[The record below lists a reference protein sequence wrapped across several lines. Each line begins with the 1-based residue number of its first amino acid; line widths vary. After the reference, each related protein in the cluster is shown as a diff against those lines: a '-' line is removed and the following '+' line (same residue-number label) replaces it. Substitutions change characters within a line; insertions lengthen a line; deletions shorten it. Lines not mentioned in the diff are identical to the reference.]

1 VESGYFV
8 NRQKSAKRIFT
19 AKKKTDKEK
28 SNMRVGCCAYS
39 YRKYLSSDEMTL
51 EEFLQKGVEMG
62 LNGVELTSYYFKTT
76 EDDFLYHIKRQAYLL
91 GLDISGTAVGNNFC
105 RAEEEERA
113 KQIEMV
119 KNWVDISV
127 KLGAPC
133 MRVFA
138 GGVPSGHT
146 EKEAFHWCVDSIKEC
161 LDYSIP
167 RGILLALENHGGIT
181 STAEQTIAII
191 EAVDSEWL
199 GANLDTGNYR
209 TYEEI
214 AQTAPYAVTCH
225 AKTHIKGE
233 EADFSKIVASLEEAG
248 FKGYL
253 SIEYE
258 AKEDPMTAVPKF
270 VAHLKEVTG
279 S

>member
-1 VESGYFV
+1 
-8 NRQKSAKRIFT
+8 
-19 AKKKTDKEK
+19 
-28 SNMRVGCCAYS
+28 
-39 YRKYLSSDEMTL
+39 MTL
-51 EEFLQKGVEMG
+51 EDFLQKGVEMG
-62 LNGVELTSYYFKTT
+62 LNGVELTAYYFKTT
-76 EDDFLYHIKRQAYLL
+76 EDEYLNHIKRQAYLL
-91 GLDISGTAVGNNFC
+91 GLDIAGTAVGNNFC
-105 RAEEEERA
+105 RADEAERA
-113 KQIEMV
+113 EQIEMV

-133 MRVFA
+133 MRVFS
-138 GGVPSGHT
+138 GGVPVGHT
-146 EKEAFHWCVDSIKEC
+146 EEEAFQWCVDSIKEC
-161 LDYSIP
+161 LEYSIP

-191 EAVDSEWL
+191 KAVDSEWL

-209 TYEEI
+209 NNPYEEI
-214 AQTAPYAVTCH
+214 AQTAPYTITCH
-225 AKTHIKGE
+225 AKTDIKGE

-258 AKEDPMTAVPKF
+258 AAEEPMTAVPKF
-270 VAHLKEVTG
+270 VDYLKEVTG

>member
-1 VESGYFV
+1 
-8 NRQKSAKRIFT
+8 
-19 AKKKTDKEK
+19 
-28 SNMRVGCCAYS
+28 
-39 YRKYLSSDEMTL
+39 MTL

-62 LNGVELTSYYFKTT
+62 LDGVELTAYYFKTT
-76 EDDFLYHIKRQAYLL
+76 DDEYLYHIKRQAYLL

-105 RAEEEERA
+105 RADAEERA
-113 KQIEMV
+113 QQIQMV
-119 KNWVDISV
+119 KDWVDISV

-133 MRVFA
+133 MRIFA

-146 EKEAFHWCVDSIKEC
+146 EEEAFQWCVDSVKEC
-161 LDYSIP
+161 VDYAIP

-181 STAEQTIAII
+181 GTAEQTIKIL

-209 TYEEI
+209 NAPYEEI
-214 AQTAPYAVTCH
+214 AQTAPYAITCH

-233 EADFSKIVASLEEAG
+233 EADFKKIVASLEEVG
-248 FKGYL
+248 FRGYL

-258 AKEDPMTAVPKF
+258 AAEEPMTAVPRF
-270 VAHLKEVTG
+270 VNYLKEVTG